1 MLKVLLLSSAYS
13 WFIGLLF
20 VMALMSV
27 LFVLIAFI
35 ALKPYKFD
43 GWISENSASPLK
55 LLDNREAELAIK
67 LLSVQE
73 GTVDRAEIEM
83 KLREVASAKL
93 VVKELVERERGVS
106 EHRVFGVDNSLT
118 AEEAASL
125 DSDEYVSIE
134 NTFDSA
140 DESGLKKSFSA
151 NLIQSADEI
160 KVLYFELKNCI
171 LCYEKTKARMG
182 WYNEKFYVGRNNV
195 ATLTLRGKTLCL
207 YLALD
212 ADEYSDRFPVKQS
225 TSELYKDVTPCLF
238 RIKNDKSLKLAKEL
252 IALLMADYGVMYVKT
267 NHSIY
272 ALPYEDDDALV
283 ARGLARQAN
292 DNSVNEN

>member
-1 MLKVLLLSSAYS
+1 MANMILLSTAYS
-13 WFIGLLF
+13 WFIGLLVIMV
-20 VMALMSV
+20 VMAA
-27 LFVLIAFI
+27 LFVFIAVF
-35 ALKPYKFD
+35 ALKPYKLEEINGD
-43 GWISENSASPLK
+43 DSPLR
-55 LLDNREAELAIK
+55 LLDNREAELATQ
-67 LLSVQE
+67 LLSVQK
-73 GTVDRAEIEM
+73 GSVDHDEIELR
-83 KLREVASAKL
+83 LREVASAKL

-106 EHRVFGVDNSLT
+106 ERKVFGIDNSLT
-118 AEEAASL
+118 AEQAASL

-134 NTFDSA
+134 KTFDSA

-151 NLIQSADEI
+151 NLIQSGDEI

-182 WYNEKFYVGRNNV
+182 WYNEKFYIGRNNV

-207 YLALD
+207 YLALS

-225 TSELYKDVTPCLF
+225 MSQMYKDVTPCLF
-238 RIKNDKSLKLAKEL
+238 RIKNSKGLKLAKEL

-283 ARGLARQAN
+283 ARGLAKQA
-292 DNSVNEN
+292 DEKSATEN